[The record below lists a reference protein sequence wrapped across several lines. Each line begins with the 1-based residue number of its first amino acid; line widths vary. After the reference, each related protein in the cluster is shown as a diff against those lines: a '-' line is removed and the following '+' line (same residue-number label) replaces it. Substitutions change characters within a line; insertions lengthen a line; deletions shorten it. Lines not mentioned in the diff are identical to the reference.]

1 MANRKRL
8 SRKFGGRGGCVE
20 RVLQNEVQEQN
31 SYDTGRNDLYKQI
44 PTQQECVSLLYIQA
58 TEQACLALRRA
69 AQRIRSN
76 IRKGDTVLLSKK
88 SCALLLPGTPLI
100 GAQAVARRIYP
111 LLVDVEYELQVLYG
125 SAALALLQQVQDNH
139 VVFSQKDTH
148 TLEEQLSST
157 KKRSSSLVQEDE
169 SLPYLAFLTSYPS
182 QRLLHMFPYEL
193 ADRYHCIPV
202 GAERG
207 VLTLATCQR
216 LQQETVMY
224 LCEVTQRTIFQVR
237 CEAGMIDD
245 VLLHWQRA
253 VAV

>member
-8 SRKFGGRGGCVE
+8 SRKFGGRGG
-20 RVLQNEVQEQN
+20 RVGIQNDVQEHN
-31 SYDTGRNDLYKQI
+31 SHITPIGRDDQYGLLH
-44 PTQQECVSLLYIQA
+44 TQEDCVSLLYIQA

-69 AQRIRSN
+69 AQRIRGS
-76 IRKGDTVLLSKK
+76 IRKSDTVLLSKK
-88 SCALLLPGTPLI
+88 SCVLLLPGTPLL
-100 GAQAVARRIYP
+100 GAQAVVRRIYP
-111 LLVDVEYELQVLYG
+111 LLGDVEYELQVLYG
-125 SAALALLQQVQDNH
+125 SAARALLQQVQSNH
-139 VVFSQKDTH
+139 IVMPQKDTH
-148 TLEEQLSST
+148 IFEEQVSST
-157 KKRSSSLVQEDE
+157 NKQSVNRVREDE
-169 SLPYLAFLTSYPS
+169 PLPYLAFLASYPS
-182 QRLLHMFPYEL
+182 LRLLHMFPYEL